1 MAAGAG
7 QVLYADPASPEIRL
21 WAGLEEKDGTASFPA
36 DRYSV
41 CVDETYYYMKSAGEG
56 KKEFLY
62 YRTESWEN
70 YEIGES
76 AFYQGQRRYIFE
88 KKAELVGGVLV
99 FEYKLGGK
107 CRFGQKRY
115 ANRKMTGVSLR
126 GTVEK
131 REKESVYLKLD
142 IDGADGKALHPYPWI
157 PPTGNVMYC
166 MPQEG
171 TEAYLYFP
179 EAEEESAYA
188 VSEIHN
194 SRCPVFA
201 DAQRRELV
209 TEHGKKLRLHAD
221 MLGFAGGKEETV
233 QECRMGEDG
242 IHFGAGK
249 GKLQVTG
256 SGQITFRAP
265 EISLDAVQKIGQ
277 YKMESMAKE
286 KAGMLYPRGGG
297 NPATGGDG
305 YGVGELQNEYNA
317 LSSQGILAGTEYEYY
332 KPFDDAPE
340 YEEYKEVP
348 TWLKV
353 VAGVAVAAVVGLAVG
368 ALVVATGGLAAA
380 ALGVTAVQLGMTAG
394 VLTAGAG
401 IAAVA
406 ATAASDKKNGTE
418 SSLGDY
424 ISNAFSASA
433 RVGASCIA
441 ITLGMYGAEVMT
453 MTVSGGLG
461 LIPVGGTVVTLPQL
475 AGAFQFVAGTVT
487 SQNLLFQMREVL
499 MFCISGKEMGAPT
512 GNWLYDSGREITEM
526 ASMQFAVYGL
536 MNPYTYQRPKITPL
550 PNETGLTVPGG
561 TGVAVVPSGTAPALK
576 QPYLPGQYTEYPAA
590 VQGWA
595 QQALPGWGSGIE
607 GGNKIKIQAVIPPG
621 STHPVKV
628 YTDGNAQINIGKI
641 DTYIRGKVELDVE
654 ATITRIDELKD
665 IRKLNPESF
674 TKEMKKELQEC
685 ENRLHNYQRSQEM
698 NNTLNEAGIEDSIEN
713 NQMIVENLLDA
724 AKEVTDGNTE
734 IISYIEGVNGKV
746 QVVSRW
752 KILPD
757 GTPYLAT
764 VILKP
769 MK

>member
-1 MAAGAG
+1 MA
-7 QVLYADPASPEIRL
+7 
-21 WAGLEEKDGTASFPA
+21 
-36 DRYSV
+36 
-41 CVDETYYYMKSAGEG
+41 
-56 KKEFLY
+56 
-62 YRTESWEN
+62 
-70 YEIGES
+70 
-76 AFYQGQRRYIFE
+76 
-88 KKAELVGGVLV
+88 
-99 FEYKLGGK
+99 
-107 CRFGQKRY
+107 
-115 ANRKMTGVSLR
+115 GVSLR

-233 QECRMGEDG
+233 QECRMREDG
-242 IHFGAGK
+242 IHFGAGR

-256 SGQITFRAP
+256 REQILFHAP

-297 NPATGGDG
+297 NPATGG
-305 YGVGELQNEYNA
+305 
-317 LSSQGILAGTEYEYY
+317 
-332 KPFDDAPE
+332 
-340 YEEYKEVP
+340 
-348 TWLKV
+348 
-353 VAGVAVAAVVGLAVG
+353 
-368 ALVVATGGLAAA
+368 LAAA

-406 ATAASDKKNGTE
+406 ATASSDRKNGTE

-453 MTVSGGLG
+453 LTVSGGMG
-461 LIPVGGTVVTLPQL
+461 LIPVGGTVVTLSQL
-475 AGAFQFVAGTVT
+475 AGAFQLVAGIVT
-487 SQNLLFQMREVL
+487 SQNLLFQIEEVL
-499 MFCISGKEMGAPT
+499 MFCTSGKEMGAPT
-512 GNWLYDSGREITEM
+512 GNGMHDSARELTEM
-526 ASMQFAVYGL
+526 ASTQFAFYGL
-536 MNPYTYQRPKITPL
+536 MNPYTYQRPKITLL

-561 TGVAVVPSGTAPALK
+561 TGVAVVPNGTAPALK

-590 VQGWA
+590 VQGLA
-595 QQALPGWGSGIE
+595 QQALPGGGSGIE
-607 GGNKIKIQAVIPPG
+607 GGLDTSIKNIDEFIGGNKSFDDVLDDYA
-621 STHPVKV
+621 KV
-628 YTDGNAQINIGKI
+628 YADKINSNQAWSWDDTIPGGENLTKKQRSIIKQQAI
-641 DTYIRGKVELDVE
+641 DTGLITDIKVTKVEGMRYGFADFESAGVVKETQYLPENMWKMSDAEQFKWLDEQIGGTV
-654 ATITRIDELKD
+654 
-665 IRKLNPESF
+665 
-674 TKEMKKELQEC
+674 
-685 ENRLHNYQRSQEM
+685 
-698 NNTLNEAGIEDSIEN
+698 
-713 NQMIVENLLDA
+713 
-724 AKEVTDGNTE
+724 DGYTWHHTE
-734 IISYIEGVNGKV
+734 IPGKMQLVPTGIHNITTHNGG
-746 QVVSRW
+746 RTAGMW
-752 KILPD
+752 ADAPR
-757 GTPYLAT
+757 
-764 VILKP
+764 
-769 MK
+769 

>member
-1 MAAGAG
+1 ME
-7 QVLYADPASPEIRL
+7 QRE
-21 WAGLEEKDGTASFPA
+21 
-36 DRYSV
+36 
-41 CVDETYYYMKSAGEG
+41 GE
-56 KKEFLY
+56 L
-62 YRTESWEN
+62 
-70 YEIGES
+70 
-76 AFYQGQRRYIFE
+76 
-88 KKAELVGGVLV
+88 
-99 FEYKLGGK
+99 
-107 CRFGQKRY
+107 
-115 ANRKMTGVSLR
+115 
-126 GTVEK
+126 
-131 REKESVYLKLD
+131 VYLKLD
-142 IDGADGKALHPYPWI
+142 MDGADGKALHPYPWI

-179 EAEEESAYA
+179 EAEEGSAYA
-188 VSEIHN
+188 VSGIHN
-194 SRCPVFA
+194 SSCPIFA
-201 DAQRRELV
+201 DARNRELV

-233 QECRMGEDG
+233 QECRMREDG
-242 IHFGAGK
+242 IHFGAGR

-256 SGQITFRAP
+256 REQILFHAP

-340 YEEYKEVP
+340 YEEYTEVP
-348 TWLKV
+348 KWLKV

-424 ISNAFSASA
+424 IRNAFSASA

-453 MTVSGGLG
+453 LTVSGGLG
-461 LIPVGGTVVTLPQL
+461 LIPVGGTV
-475 AGAFQFVAGTVT
+475 T
-487 SQNLLFQMREVL
+487 SQNLLFQMEEVL
-499 MFCISGKEMGAPT
+499 MFCASGKEMGAPT
-512 GNWLYDSGREITEM
+512 GNWLYDSARDLTEM

-561 TGVAVVPSGTAPALK
+561 TGVAVVPNGTVPALNP
-576 QPYLPGQYTEYPAA
+576 PYLPEQYTEYPAA

-595 QQALPGWGSGIE
+595 QQALPGGGSGIE
-607 GGNKIKIQAVIPPG
+607 TSYGKSSGKIGDFTELEG
-621 STHPVKV
+621 STVDEILDRIPDEAVLRELYPVQGGATEGFEFKWV
-628 YTDGNAQINIGKI
+628 QNGQTYRVRVHNVDPSAPVGSNAYNGWVVRAQRGRRYFDPTINDFREAKYFNPNGPDYDEVII
-641 DTYIRGKVELDVE
+641 NDTHIPILD
-654 ATITRIDELKD
+654 
-665 IRKLNPESF
+665 P
-674 TKEMKKELQEC
+674 
-685 ENRLHNYQRSQEM
+685 YQ
-698 NNTLNEAGIEDSIEN
+698 N
-713 NQMIVENLLDA
+713 
-724 AKEVTDGNTE
+724 
-734 IISYIEGVNGKV
+734 
-746 QVVSRW
+746 
-752 KILPD
+752 
-757 GTPYLAT
+757 
-764 VILKP
+764 
-769 MK
+769 

>member
-1 MAAGAG
+1 MA
-7 QVLYADPASPEIRL
+7 
-21 WAGLEEKDGTASFPA
+21 
-36 DRYSV
+36 
-41 CVDETYYYMKSAGEG
+41 
-56 KKEFLY
+56 
-62 YRTESWEN
+62 
-70 YEIGES
+70 
-76 AFYQGQRRYIFE
+76 
-88 KKAELVGGVLV
+88 
-99 FEYKLGGK
+99 
-107 CRFGQKRY
+107 
-115 ANRKMTGVSLR
+115 GVSLR

-179 EAEEESAYA
+179 EAEEGSAYA
-188 VSEIHN
+188 VSGIHN
-194 SRCPVFA
+194 SSCPVFA
-201 DAQRRELV
+201 DAQSRGLV
-209 TEHGKKLRLHAD
+209 TEHGKKMQMYAD
-221 MLGFAGGKEETV
+221 VLGFAGGQEEAV

-242 IHFGAGK
+242 ICFGAGK

-348 TWLKV
+348 TWLKA

-406 ATAASDKKNGTE
+406 ATAASDQKNGTE

-475 AGAFQFVAGTVT
+475 AGAFLLVAGTVT

-512 GNWLYDSGREITEM
+512 GNWLYDSARELTEM
-526 ASMQFAVYGL
+526 ASMQFAAYGL
-536 MNPYTYQRPKITPL
+536 RNPYTYQRPKITPQ

-561 TGVAVVPSGTAPALK
+561 TGVAVVPNGTAPALK

-595 QQALPGWGSGIE
+595 QQALPGGGSGIE

>member
-1 MAAGAG
+1 MA
-7 QVLYADPASPEIRL
+7 
-21 WAGLEEKDGTASFPA
+21 
-36 DRYSV
+36 
-41 CVDETYYYMKSAGEG
+41 
-56 KKEFLY
+56 
-62 YRTESWEN
+62 
-70 YEIGES
+70 
-76 AFYQGQRRYIFE
+76 
-88 KKAELVGGVLV
+88 
-99 FEYKLGGK
+99 
-107 CRFGQKRY
+107 
-115 ANRKMTGVSLR
+115 GVSLR

-179 EAEEESAYA
+179 EAEEGSAYA

-194 SRCPVFA
+194 SSCPVFA
-201 DAQRRELV
+201 DAQRRGLV
-209 TEHGKKLRLHAD
+209 TEHGKKMQLYAD

-242 IHFGAGK
+242 IHFGAGR

-256 SGQITFRAP
+256 REQILFHAP

-286 KAGMLYPRGGG
+286 KAGMLYSGG
-297 NPATGGDG
+297 NGNPSTGGGGDG
-305 YGVGELQNEYNA
+305 AAELQNEYNA

-348 TWLKV
+348 TWLKA

-401 IAAVA
+401 FVAVV

-424 ISNAFSASA
+424 ISNAFWASA
-433 RVGASCIA
+433 RVGGSCIA

-475 AGAFQFVAGTVT
+475 AGAFLLVAGIVT
-487 SQNLLFQMREVL
+487 SQNLLFQMRGVL

-512 GNWLYDSGREITEM
+512 GNWLYDSARELTEM
-526 ASMQFAVYGL
+526 ASMQFAAYGL
-536 MNPYTYQRPKITPL
+536 RNPYTYQRPKITPQ

-561 TGVAVVPSGTAPALK
+561 TGVAVVPNGTAPALK

>member
-1 MAAGAG
+1 M
-7 QVLYADPASPEIRL
+7 
-21 WAGLEEKDGTASFPA
+21 
-36 DRYSV
+36 
-41 CVDETYYYMKSAGEG
+41 
-56 KKEFLY
+56 
-62 YRTESWEN
+62 
-70 YEIGES
+70 
-76 AFYQGQRRYIFE
+76 
-88 KKAELVGGVLV
+88 
-99 FEYKLGGK
+99 
-107 CRFGQKRY
+107 
-115 ANRKMTGVSLR
+115 
-126 GTVEK
+126 
-131 REKESVYLKLD
+131 YLKLD

-233 QECRMGEDG
+233 QECRMREDG
-242 IHFGAGK
+242 IHFGAGR

-256 SGQITFRAP
+256 REQILFHAP

-297 NPATGGDG
+297 NPATGG
-305 YGVGELQNEYNA
+305 
-317 LSSQGILAGTEYEYY
+317 
-332 KPFDDAPE
+332 
-340 YEEYKEVP
+340 
-348 TWLKV
+348 
-353 VAGVAVAAVVGLAVG
+353 
-368 ALVVATGGLAAA
+368 LAAA

-406 ATAASDKKNGTE
+406 ATASSDRKNGTE

-453 MTVSGGLG
+453 LTVSGGMG

-475 AGAFQFVAGTVT
+475 AGAFQLVAGIVT
-487 SQNLLFQMREVL
+487 SQNLLFQMRGVL

-512 GNWLYDSGREITEM
+512 GNGMHDSARELTEM

-561 TGVAVVPSGTAPALK
+561 TGVAVVPNGTAPALNP
-576 QPYLPGQYTEYPAA
+576 PYLPGQYTEYPAA

-595 QQALPGWGSGIE
+595 QQALPGGESGIE
-607 GGNKIKIQAVIPPG
+607 GDNKIKIQAAIPPG

-654 ATITRIDELKD
+654 ATI
-665 IRKLNPESF
+665 PS
-674 TKEMKKELQEC
+674 M
-685 ENRLHNYQRSQEM
+685 RLE
-698 NNTLNEAGIEDSIEN
+698 
-713 NQMIVENLLDA
+713 
-724 AKEVTDGNTE
+724 
-734 IISYIEGVNGKV
+734 
-746 QVVSRW
+746 
-752 KILPD
+752 
-757 GTPYLAT
+757 
-764 VILKP
+764 
-769 MK
+769 

>member
-1 MAAGAG
+1 M
-7 QVLYADPASPEIRL
+7 
-21 WAGLEEKDGTASFPA
+21 
-36 DRYSV
+36 
-41 CVDETYYYMKSAGEG
+41 
-56 KKEFLY
+56 
-62 YRTESWEN
+62 
-70 YEIGES
+70 
-76 AFYQGQRRYIFE
+76 
-88 KKAELVGGVLV
+88 
-99 FEYKLGGK
+99 
-107 CRFGQKRY
+107 
-115 ANRKMTGVSLR
+115 
-126 GTVEK
+126 
-131 REKESVYLKLD
+131 YLKLD

-233 QECRMGEDG
+233 QECRMREDG
-242 IHFGAGK
+242 IHFGAGR

-256 SGQITFRAP
+256 REQILFHAP

-453 MTVSGGLG
+453 LTVSGGLG

-475 AGAFQFVAGTVT
+475 AGAFLLVAGTVT

-512 GNWLYDSGREITEM
+512 GNWLYDSARDLTEM

-561 TGVAVVPSGTAPALK
+561 TGVAVVPNGTAPALK

-595 QQALPGWGSGIE
+595 QQALPGGGSGIE
-607 GGNKIKIQAVIPPG
+607 SGTGERLIPGMEGVITGGDSTKLGKNMMESMGLPRGTNWTGHQAQHIIPVEMAN
-621 STHPVKV
+621 HPVLQRIGMDLDDASNGLFLRTPADDISAMSRHRGYHSTYNEFVKTQLNAMDISQSVDVLQKQV
-628 YTDGNAQINIGKI
+628 YDLQQNLKYLQQ
-641 DTYIRGKVELDVE
+641 RGLPLYPSQG
-654 ATITRIDELKD
+654 ATVDLW
-665 IRKLNPESF
+665 
-674 TKEMKKELQEC
+674 
-685 ENRLHNYQRSQEM
+685 QRSLERIQ
-698 NNTLNEAGIEDSIEN
+698 
-713 NQMIVENLLDA
+713 
-724 AKEVTDGNTE
+724 
-734 IISYIEGVNGKV
+734 
-746 QVVSRW
+746 
-752 KILPD
+752 
-757 GTPYLAT
+757 
-764 VILKP
+764 
-769 MK
+769 

>member
-1 MAAGAG
+1 
-7 QVLYADPASPEIRL
+7 
-21 WAGLEEKDGTASFPA
+21 
-36 DRYSV
+36 
-41 CVDETYYYMKSAGEG
+41 
-56 KKEFLY
+56 
-62 YRTESWEN
+62 
-70 YEIGES
+70 
-76 AFYQGQRRYIFE
+76 
-88 KKAELVGGVLV
+88 
-99 FEYKLGGK
+99 
-107 CRFGQKRY
+107 
-115 ANRKMTGVSLR
+115 
-126 GTVEK
+126 
-131 REKESVYLKLD
+131 
-142 IDGADGKALHPYPWI
+142 
-157 PPTGNVMYC
+157 MYC

-221 MLGFAGGKEETV
+221 MLGFARGKEETV

-368 ALVVATGGLAAA
+368 ALVVVTGGLAAA

-406 ATAASDKKNGTE
+406 ATAASDQKNGTE

-461 LIPVGGTVVTLPQL
+461 LIPVGGMVVTLPQL
-475 AGAFQFVAGTVT
+475 AGAFLLVAGTVT

-512 GNWLYDSGREITEM
+512 GNWLYDSARELTEM

-561 TGVAVVPSGTAPALK
+561 TGVAVVPNGTAPALK

>member
-1 MAAGAG
+1 M
-7 QVLYADPASPEIRL
+7 
-21 WAGLEEKDGTASFPA
+21 
-36 DRYSV
+36 
-41 CVDETYYYMKSAGEG
+41 
-56 KKEFLY
+56 
-62 YRTESWEN
+62 
-70 YEIGES
+70 
-76 AFYQGQRRYIFE
+76 
-88 KKAELVGGVLV
+88 
-99 FEYKLGGK
+99 
-107 CRFGQKRY
+107 
-115 ANRKMTGVSLR
+115 
-126 GTVEK
+126 
-131 REKESVYLKLD
+131 YLKLD

-233 QECRMGEDG
+233 QECRMREDG
-242 IHFGAGK
+242 IHFGAGR

-256 SGQITFRAP
+256 REQILFHAP

-297 NPATGGDG
+297 NPATGG
-305 YGVGELQNEYNA
+305 
-317 LSSQGILAGTEYEYY
+317 
-332 KPFDDAPE
+332 
-340 YEEYKEVP
+340 
-348 TWLKV
+348 
-353 VAGVAVAAVVGLAVG
+353 
-368 ALVVATGGLAAA
+368 LAAA

-406 ATAASDKKNGTE
+406 ATASSDRKNGTE

-453 MTVSGGLG
+453 LTVSGGMG

-475 AGAFQFVAGTVT
+475 AGAFQLVAGIVT
-487 SQNLLFQMREVL
+487 SQNLLFQMRGVL

-512 GNWLYDSGREITEM
+512 GNWLYDSARELTEM

-595 QQALPGWGSGIE
+595 QQALPGWESSIE
-607 GGNKIKIQAVIPPG
+607 GGSDAFQIGKTDLDALRNKLGVPETDTIAVGKTDVKGLEGVTFEGQSPKVRSEAGLPDLDEIWAGRNIKSPGNNPLFTRHAEEVLANDFDRAVI
-621 STHPVKV
+621 
-628 YTDGNAQINIGKI
+628 
-641 DTYIRGKVELDVE
+641 
-654 ATITRIDELKD
+654 
-665 IRKLNPESF
+665 
-674 TKEMKKELQEC
+674 
-685 ENRLHNYQRSQEM
+685 
-698 NNTLNEAGIEDSIEN
+698 EAGINPQDVSGVLKIHQSN
-713 NQMIVENLLDA
+713 PTGVCRKCIQGLANDNVSPGVLKQLSLKYPNLRI
-724 AKEVTDGNTE
+724 EVTSE
-734 IISYIEGVNGKV
+734 
-746 QVVSRW
+746 
-752 KILPD
+752 ILPD
-757 GTPYLAT
+757 VKVTGKSNF
-764 VILKP
+764 VIQNGQYVE
-769 MK
+769 

>member
-1 MAAGAG
+1 M
-7 QVLYADPASPEIRL
+7 
-21 WAGLEEKDGTASFPA
+21 
-36 DRYSV
+36 
-41 CVDETYYYMKSAGEG
+41 
-56 KKEFLY
+56 
-62 YRTESWEN
+62 
-70 YEIGES
+70 
-76 AFYQGQRRYIFE
+76 
-88 KKAELVGGVLV
+88 
-99 FEYKLGGK
+99 
-107 CRFGQKRY
+107 
-115 ANRKMTGVSLR
+115 
-126 GTVEK
+126 
-131 REKESVYLKLD
+131 YLKLD

-233 QECRMGEDG
+233 QECRMREDG
-242 IHFGAGK
+242 IHFGAGR

-256 SGQITFRAP
+256 REQILFHAP

-332 KPFDDAPE
+332 KPFDDALE
-340 YEEYKEVP
+340 YEEYKEMP

-353 VAGVAVAAVVGLAVG
+353 VAGVAVAAVV
-368 ALVVATGGLAAA
+368 GLAAA

-406 ATAASDKKNGTE
+406 ATAASDQKNGTE

-453 MTVSGGLG
+453 MTVSGGMG

-475 AGAFQFVAGTVT
+475 AGAFLLVAGTVT

-512 GNWLYDSGREITEM
+512 GNWLYDSARDLTEM

-561 TGVAVVPSGTAPALK
+561 TGVAVVPNGTAPALK

-590 VQGWA
+590 VQGWT
-595 QQALPGWGSGIE
+595 QQALPGGGSGIE

-734 IISYIEGVNGKV
+734 IISYIEGGE
-746 QVVSRW
+746 W
-752 KILPD
+752 
-757 GTPYLAT
+757 
-764 VILKP
+764 
-769 MK
+769 

>member
-1 MAAGAG
+1 MA
-7 QVLYADPASPEIRL
+7 
-21 WAGLEEKDGTASFPA
+21 
-36 DRYSV
+36 
-41 CVDETYYYMKSAGEG
+41 
-56 KKEFLY
+56 
-62 YRTESWEN
+62 
-70 YEIGES
+70 
-76 AFYQGQRRYIFE
+76 
-88 KKAELVGGVLV
+88 
-99 FEYKLGGK
+99 
-107 CRFGQKRY
+107 
-115 ANRKMTGVSLR
+115 GVSLR

-179 EAEEESAYA
+179 EAEEGSAYA

-194 SRCPVFA
+194 SSCPVFA
-201 DAQRRELV
+201 DAQRRGLV
-209 TEHGKKLRLHAD
+209 TEHGKKMQLYAD

-242 IHFGAGK
+242 IHFGAGR

-256 SGQITFRAP
+256 REQILFHAP

-348 TWLKV
+348 TWLKA

-406 ATAASDKKNGTE
+406 ATAASDQKNGTE

-461 LIPVGGTVVTLPQL
+461 LIPVGGMVVTLPQL
-475 AGAFQFVAGTVT
+475 AGAFLLVAGTVT
-487 SQNLLFQMREVL
+487 SQNLLFQMEEVL
-499 MFCISGKEMGAPT
+499 MFCASGKEMGAPT

-561 TGVAVVPSGTAPALK
+561 TGVAVVPNGTAPALK

-595 QQALPGWGSGIE
+595 QQALPGEGSGTGERLIPGME
-607 GGNKIKIQAVIPPG
+607 GVVTGGDSTKLGKNMMESMGLPRGTNWTGHQAQHIIPVEMAN
-621 STHPVKV
+621 HPVLQRIGMDLDDASNGLFLRTPADDISAMSRHRGYHSTYNEFVKTQLDAMDISQSVDVLQKQV
-628 YTDGNAQINIGKI
+628 YDLQQNLKYLQQ
-641 DTYIRGKVELDVE
+641 RGLPLYPSQG
-654 ATITRIDELKD
+654 ATVDLW
-665 IRKLNPESF
+665 
-674 TKEMKKELQEC
+674 
-685 ENRLHNYQRSQEM
+685 QRSLERIQ
-698 NNTLNEAGIEDSIEN
+698 
-713 NQMIVENLLDA
+713 
-724 AKEVTDGNTE
+724 
-734 IISYIEGVNGKV
+734 
-746 QVVSRW
+746 
-752 KILPD
+752 
-757 GTPYLAT
+757 
-764 VILKP
+764 
-769 MK
+769 

>member
-1 MAAGAG
+1 MA
-7 QVLYADPASPEIRL
+7 
-21 WAGLEEKDGTASFPA
+21 
-36 DRYSV
+36 
-41 CVDETYYYMKSAGEG
+41 
-56 KKEFLY
+56 
-62 YRTESWEN
+62 
-70 YEIGES
+70 
-76 AFYQGQRRYIFE
+76 
-88 KKAELVGGVLV
+88 
-99 FEYKLGGK
+99 
-107 CRFGQKRY
+107 
-115 ANRKMTGVSLR
+115 GVSLR

-142 IDGADGKALHPYPWI
+142 MDGADGKALHPYPWI

-179 EAEEESAYA
+179 EAEEGSAYA
-188 VSEIHN
+188 VSGIHN
-194 SRCPVFA
+194 SSCPVFA
-201 DAQRRELV
+201 DAQSRGLV
-209 TEHGKKLRLHAD
+209 TEHGKKMQMYAD
-221 MLGFAGGKEETV
+221 VLGFAGGQEEAV

-242 IHFGAGK
+242 ICFGAGK

-286 KAGMLYPRGGG
+286 KAGMLYSGG
-297 NPATGGDG
+297 NGNPSTGGGGDG
-305 YGVGELQNEYNA
+305 AAELQNEYNA
-317 LSSQGILAGTEYEYY
+317 LSSQGILAGTDYEYY

-348 TWLKV
+348 TWLKA

-401 IAAVA
+401 FVAVV

-424 ISNAFSASA
+424 ISNAFWASA
-433 RVGASCIA
+433 RVGGSCIA

-453 MTVSGGLG
+453 LTVSGGLG

-475 AGAFQFVAGTVT
+475 AGAFLLVAGTVT

-512 GNWLYDSGREITEM
+512 GNWLYDSARELTEM
-526 ASMQFAVYGL
+526 ASMQFAAYGL
-536 MNPYTYQRPKITPL
+536 RNPYTYQRPKITPQ

-561 TGVAVVPSGTAPALK
+561 TGVAVVPNGTAPALK

-595 QQALPGWGSGIE
+595 QQALPGGGSGIE

>member
-1 MAAGAG
+1 M
-7 QVLYADPASPEIRL
+7 
-21 WAGLEEKDGTASFPA
+21 
-36 DRYSV
+36 
-41 CVDETYYYMKSAGEG
+41 
-56 KKEFLY
+56 
-62 YRTESWEN
+62 
-70 YEIGES
+70 
-76 AFYQGQRRYIFE
+76 
-88 KKAELVGGVLV
+88 
-99 FEYKLGGK
+99 
-107 CRFGQKRY
+107 
-115 ANRKMTGVSLR
+115 
-126 GTVEK
+126 
-131 REKESVYLKLD
+131 YLKLD

-221 MLGFAGGKEETV
+221 MLGFARGKEETV

-348 TWLKV
+348 TWLKA

-401 IAAVA
+401 FVAVV

-424 ISNAFSASA
+424 ISNAFWASA
-433 RVGASCIA
+433 RVGGSCIA

-475 AGAFQFVAGTVT
+475 AGAFLLVAGTVT

-512 GNWLYDSGREITEM
+512 GNWLYDSARELTEM
-526 ASMQFAVYGL
+526 ASMQFAAYGL
-536 MNPYTYQRPKITPL
+536 RNPYTYQRPKITPQ

-561 TGVAVVPSGTAPALK
+561 TGVAVVPNGTAPALK

-734 IISYIEGVNGKV
+734 IISYIEGGE
-746 QVVSRW
+746 W
-752 KILPD
+752 
-757 GTPYLAT
+757 
-764 VILKP
+764 
-769 MK
+769 